1 MENINILE
9 LSDSIKKEGYE
20 GEYIDAKLCQDIIL
34 LLISKSVYANNIT
47 IKGGVVMRSISNN
60 TRRAT
65 LDIDL
70 DFIRYP
76 LTDEGITNFIESLS
90 GIMGIKIKV
99 IGRSEELKHQ
109 DYEGKR
115 VFINIEDRYNNKL
128 TSKIDIGVHKYVK
141 LDQEEYYF
149 DFSFDKNGA
158 TLFINSKEQ
167 ILTEKLKSILK
178 FGILSTRYKDIYDIY
193 FLTSIVNKKKVLDV
207 FKMLIFDDEKM
218 KEKNV
223 ADIINRLER
232 TFSNRVYVDR
242 LSSSDKNWLDI
253 PTEEVLDG
261 IINFVKNLYIFNNI
275 HIHSN

>member
-1 MENINILE
+1 MDNINILE
-9 LSDSIKKEGYE
+9 LTDSVRKEGYE

-76 LTDEGITNFIESLS
+76 LTDEGISNFIESLN
-90 GIMGIKIKV
+90 GIMGIKIDI
-99 IGRSEELKHQ
+99 IGKPEELKHQ

-115 VFINIEDRYNNKL
+115 VYINVKDMYNNSL

-141 LDQEEYYF
+141 LVQEEYCF
-149 DFSFDKNGA
+149 NLSFDIDGA

-167 ILTEKLKSILK
+167 ILAEKIKSILK
-178 FGILSTRYKDIYDIY
+178 FGFLSTRYKDIYDIY
-193 FLTSIVNKKKVLDV
+193 YLASNADKEKTINAFKV
-207 FKMLIFDDEKM
+207 LIFDDDKM
-218 KEKNV
+218 KEKTV
-223 ADIINRLER
+223 SDIINRLEN
-232 TFSNRVYVDR
+232 TFSNRKYINR
-242 LSSSDKNWLDI
+242 LSSSDKNWLNI
-253 PTEEVLDG
+253 SNQEVLIG
-261 IINFVKNLYIFNNI
+261 IINYLKELM
-275 HIHSN
+275 